1 MIDCVSDQILD
12 SHAGNNSGK
21 NHVHNLYKLDSEV
34 NNNVR
39 MKVSARMR
47 LPNDFNPK
55 VKDALRPN
63 GSKYNGLREWE
74 KNVLMHLNNVN
85 LAERD
90 DRKTSYVKF
99 KLFKRDIYGLALVD
113 TGNLVKGTLVSSEF
127 WKKIGGKMLEESNA
141 RVNTAEKADR

>member
-99 KLFKRDIYGLALVD
+99 KLFK
-113 TGNLVKGTLVSSEF
+113 
-127 WKKIGGKMLEESNA
+127 
-141 RVNTAEKADR
+141 